1 MAIRTSALGTSAGN
15 IYVSS
20 GNSAI
25 TTIHICNYS
34 SIAQTVNVYIVPSG
48 FTANS
53 QNIIYSN
60 LSVSA
65 YNTQIVYAEKFILGN
80 NDSIQANVSNAS
92 TTSVTVSSIGI

>member
-1 MAIRTSALGTSAGN
+1 MTIRTSALTTTAAN
-15 IYVSS
+15 LYVSS

-34 SIAQTVNVYIVPSG
+34 STAQTVNVYIVPSG
-48 FTANS
+48 FTANT

-65 YNTQIVYAEKFILGN
+65 YNTQIVFAEKFILGN
-80 NDSIQANVSNAS
+80 GDTIQANVSNAS
-92 TTSVTVSSIGI
+92 TTSATISSIGI

>member
-1 MAIRTSALGTSAGN
+1 MAIRTTALGTSVGN
-15 IYVSS
+15 VYVSS

-34 SIAQTVNVYIVPSG
+34 AVAQTVNVYIVPSG

-65 YNTQIVYAEKFILGN
+65 YNTQIVFQEKFILSN
-80 NDSIQANVSNAS
+80 NDSIQINVSNAS
-92 TTSVTVSSIGI
+92 TTSTTVSSIGI